1 MRNLHLYS
9 IINCKSGNPNEINS
23 RSFMVKRVMDL
34 INKFDKVNWTA
45 VVTGCSESPMLDNYV
60 SKYPDTVRV
69 IYIKEQLSRS
79 EALDVLYDNIEFN
92 SINYSSE
99 DYFIEYTEKVTP
111 DVVRKLTQEYSSDLV
126 VLLPP
131 SMSSYVSVSG
141 PELIR
146 LHKEFGNLTIAHK
159 LLPIQL
165 YLSSPMLT
173 EMTPILGL
181 DLSNIIAINL
191 MYFNEITNSKYTIK
205 SLIVE

>member
-9 IINCKSGNPNEINS
+9 VIQCRPENPDEINS
-23 RSFMVKRVMDL
+23 RAFMVKCIIDL
-34 INKFDKVNWTA
+34 IDNFDGVNWTA
-45 VVTGCSESPMLDNYV
+45 VVTGCGKSSMLDNYV

-69 IYIKEQLSRS
+69 IYIKESLSRVRAL
-79 EALDVLYDNIEFN
+79 EALYGDIALN
-92 SINYSSE
+92 SINYASE

-111 DVVRKLTQEYSSDLV
+111 PVVRKLTQEYSSELV

-131 SMSSYVSVSG
+131 SRSSYVSIEG

-146 LHKEFGNLTIAHK
+146 LHEELGALTIAHK

-165 YLSSPMLT
+165 YNTSPMLN
-173 EMTPILGL
+173 EMAPMLGF
-181 DLSNIIAINL
+181 DLTNFIAINL
-191 MYFNEITNSKYTIK
+191 MYFSEITCSKYTAK